1 MIPSSKRRKPD
12 FYYYKA
18 KKEGY
23 RSRSAFKIEQLDEKF
38 HIVKKQKLVLDL
50 CGAPGG
56 WSQYLVKKLPK
67 TSNVVLIDLARV
79 RLSNIENVNCIKC
92 DITTEEAID
101 QIKTVLQGFNPP
113 LDEAELVISDCS
125 PKMSG
130 NYSTDHAKQIYLVM
144 HAFRIAITFKA
155 NVLVAK
161 VFDGSDFP
169 DLKNLIKNGYK
180 NLRIFKPPASRAE
193 SAELYIIAKDLID
206 TYVPPKD
213 F

>member
-1 MIPSSKRRKPD
+1 
-12 FYYYKA
+12 
-18 KKEGY
+18 
-23 RSRSAFKIEQLDEKF
+23 LD
-38 HIVKKQKLVLDL
+38 I

-56 WSQYLVKKLPK
+56 WSQYLAKKLPK
-67 TSNVVLIDLARV
+67 TSNVVLIDLAKV
-79 RLSNIENVNCIKC
+79 NLAKIENINCIKC

-101 QIKTVLQGFNPP
+101 QIKIVLQSFKPP
-113 LDEAELVISDCS
+113 IDAAELVISDCS

-130 NYSTDHAKQIYLVM
+130 NYSTDHVRQIYLVM

-169 DLKNLIKNGYK
+169 DLKNLIKKGYK

-206 TYVPPKD
+206 SYVPPKD